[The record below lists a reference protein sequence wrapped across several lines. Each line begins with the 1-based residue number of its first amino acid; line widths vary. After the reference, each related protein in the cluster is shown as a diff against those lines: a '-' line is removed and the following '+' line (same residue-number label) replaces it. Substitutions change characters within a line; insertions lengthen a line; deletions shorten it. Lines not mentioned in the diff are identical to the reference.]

1 MTRLL
6 GVLLMVLVLYGIL
19 MGFFDFARS
28 LDNHQVLAR
37 RLGFYG
43 VLTLGVGVLI
53 VAGGI
58 DLSIG
63 SLVGLGA
70 VYFGLLLGGAQFSFW
85 EGTLLAL
92 TLAVHLGPACY
103 AGLRKVRLG
112 HWPAL
117 GLSGA
122 LCIALWY
129 GCNELIVGRKLP
141 PWLAV
146 VIVLWFAAH
155 VGLLHGWLV
164 TRLRLQPFLVTLCGL
179 FMYRGLAR
187 WLSPGAIDLPSGP
200 EVAWLRPFLVSDKT
214 LGLPHVVL
222 LLGII
227 AVILAVVLHGSVY
240 GRYWYA
246 IGYNEQAA
254 RYAGIST
261 DRYKVMAYVICSTL
275 AGLGGVLFLL
285 EYRNATPS
293 SAGSLLELYAITGAV
308 LGGCNLRGGEGTI
321 PGMVLGAAVLP
332 ILQQI
337 CNYSPYIGSDLEY
350 TVIGGALLLATIGNE
365 LVTQLSRSRGRAK

>member
-6 GVLLMVLVLYGIL
+6 GVLLMVLILYATL
-19 MGFFDFARS
+19 MGFFEKTRT

-53 VAGGI
+53 VTGGI

-63 SLVGLGA
+63 SLVGLTAVAFGHLMA
-70 VYFGLLLGGAQFSFW
+70 VYKWQPVSA
-85 EGTLLAL
+85 A
-92 TLAVHLGPACY
+92 
-103 AGLRKVRLG
+103 
-112 HWPAL
+112 
-117 GLSGA
+117 
-122 LCIALWY
+122 
-129 GCNELIVGRKLP
+129 
-141 PWLAV
+141 AV
-146 VIVLWFAAH
+146 VIAGSVLIGSFH
-155 VGLLHGWLV
+155 GLLV
-164 TRLRLQPFLVTLCGL
+164 TGLRLQPFLVTLCGL

-187 WLSPGAIDLPSGP
+187 KLSSGAINLPSDA
-200 EVAWLRPFLVSDKT
+200 EWLRSVVVSDKT
-214 LGLPHVVL
+214 LGAPHVL
-222 LLGII
+222 LLLLLLAG
-227 AVILAVVLHGSVY
+227 ILALVLHGSVY

-254 RYAGIST
+254 RYAGIAT
-261 DRYKVMAYVICSTL
+261 DRYKIAAYIICSTL

-332 ILQQI
+332 MLAQI

-350 TVIGGALLLATIGNE
+350 TVIGGALLLATIANE
-365 LVTQLSRSRGRAK
+365 LVTRLSKLRGRG